1 MQKTWVRVLT
11 TLMTLCVMGMIFFFS
26 TESAPESDAT
36 SGRFSTWL
44 ADRIRPAWRQLPE
57 PERTEYYN
65 EVQHVVRKVAH
76 FTEFALLG
84 FCLRICLESWAGRRK
99 GLTPAAWA
107 AGTLYAG
114 LDELHQLLADGRSG
128 QWSDVAIDSAG
139 VLCGAL
145 LMAGLLLVLERRGRF
160 SRTAGCSP

>member
-57 PERTEYYN
+57 PERTDY
-65 EVQHVVRKVAH
+65 
-76 FTEFALLG
+76 
-84 FCLRICLESWAGRRK
+84 
-99 GLTPAAWA
+99 
-107 AGTLYAG
+107 
-114 LDELHQLLADGRSG
+114 
-128 QWSDVAIDSAG
+128 
-139 VLCGAL
+139 
-145 LMAGLLLVLERRGRF
+145 
-160 SRTAGCSP
+160 